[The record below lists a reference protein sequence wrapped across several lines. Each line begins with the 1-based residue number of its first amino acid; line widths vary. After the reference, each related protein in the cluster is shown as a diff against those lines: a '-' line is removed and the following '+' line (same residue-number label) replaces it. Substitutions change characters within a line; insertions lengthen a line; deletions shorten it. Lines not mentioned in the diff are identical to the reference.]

1 MSRAHRRRL
10 SSPAPGETS
19 LGVFFALRG
28 LLFLADVVRTVPSMK
43 VLSTNTGKPKPYE
56 LGGVTITT
64 SMRRTS
70 VDEGIKVLFDRVDG
84 DEFAVPKAHGVKEA
98 VVYAVSAST
107 FPELGRRLGQ
117 TVGVGDV
124 GENLTIDVLNE
135 ADFTIGDEYEVG
147 TTRLRVSGPRYPCNR
162 LNFSFRQADAMDVVR
177 EFRRPGVYFEV
188 LEEGVVKKGDTL
200 KLSRSCGGR
209 MSVLQLYNHMVDRRD
224 WNSETEP
231 RRPIWDTILGDPSIA
246 EHFRRRFR

>member
-1 MSRAHRRRL
+1 MPTDDDSQAQPRGKRP
-10 SSPAPGETS
+10 SGF
-19 LGVFFALRG
+19 FFALRG
-28 LLFLADVVRTVPSMK
+28 VLFLAGAVTTVAFMK

-56 LGGVTITT
+56 FAGVTITT

-107 FPELGRRLGQ
+107 FPELGRRLGK
-117 TVGVGDV
+117 TVGIGDI
-124 GENLTIDVLNE
+124 GENLTIDVLDE

-147 TTRLRVSGPRYPCNR
+147 TARLRVSGPRYPCNR
-162 LNFSFRQADAMDVVR
+162 LNFSFQQADAMDVIR

-188 LEEGVVKKGDTL
+188 LEEGVVRRGDTL

-209 MSVLQLYNHMVDRRD
+209 MSVLELYNHMVERRD
-224 WNSETEP
+224 WNSAAEP
-231 RRPIWDTILGDPSIA
+231 RRPIWDTIASDPSIA